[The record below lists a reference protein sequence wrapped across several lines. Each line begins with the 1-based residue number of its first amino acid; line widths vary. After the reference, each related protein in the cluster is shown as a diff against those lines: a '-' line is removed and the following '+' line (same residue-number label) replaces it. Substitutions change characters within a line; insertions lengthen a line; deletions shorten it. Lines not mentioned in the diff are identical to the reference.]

1 MNKNFKIKNKKNNIF
16 QIAFNTPRG
25 NILTPLLL
33 CVLYFSACFIYN
45 IYNIQLTGIFKP
57 CYFKMLT
64 GYNCPGCG
72 TTRAIQELLNLNIY
86 EAFRYN
92 PVIGSIALI
101 LLILIAARFINGI
114 KNFFFSKNTAV
125 YSISYKIKNMADC
138 DNIIYTIYI
147 FIFTCIATF

>member
-1 MNKNFKIKNKKNNIF
+1 MNKTIKLKNKNNIF

-45 IYNIQLTGIFKP
+45 IFNIQLTGIFKP

-101 LLILIAARFINGI
+101 LLILIVAMFINAI
-114 KNFFFSKNTAV
+114 KRPYTPFRIKLKIWQIV
-125 YSISYKIKNMADC
+125 IISLIP
-138 DNIIYTIYI
+138 
-147 FIFTCIATF
+147 FIFLFLRVLPPFNIFFY

>member
-1 MNKNFKIKNKKNNIF
+1 MNKNIKLKNKNNIF

-45 IYNIQLTGIFKP
+45 IFNIQLTGIFKP

-101 LLILIAARFINGI
+101 LLILIVAMFINAI
-114 KNFFFSKNTAV
+114 KRPYTPFRIKLKIWQIV
-125 YSISYKIKNMADC
+125 IISLIP
-138 DNIIYTIYI
+138 
-147 FIFTCIATF
+147 FIFLFLRVLPPFNIFFY

>member
-101 LLILIAARFINGI
+101 LLILISAMFINAI
-114 KNFFFSKNTAV
+114 KRPYTPFRIKLKIWQIV
-125 YSISYKIKNMADC
+125 IISF
-138 DNIIYTIYI
+138 TP
-147 FIFTCIATF
+147 FIFLFLRVLPPFFY

>member
-101 LLILIAARFINGI
+101 LLILIAAMFINGI
-114 KNFFFSKNTAV
+114 KRPYTPFRIKLKIWQIVIISFTPFIFLFLRVLPPFNFFF
-125 YSISYKIKNMADC
+125 Y
-138 DNIIYTIYI
+138 
-147 FIFTCIATF
+147 

>member
-1 MNKNFKIKNKKNNIF
+1 MNKNIKLKNKNNIF

-45 IYNIQLTGIFKP
+45 IFNIQLTGIFKP

-101 LLILIAARFINGI
+101 LLILIVAMFINAI
-114 KNFFFSKNTAV
+114 KRPYTPFRIKV
-125 YSISYKIKNMADC
+125 KIWQIVIISLIP
-138 DNIIYTIYI
+138 
-147 FIFTCIATF
+147 FIFLFLRVLPPFNIFFY